1 MASSSRSLEEVEE
14 RYACIDIEG
23 EEEGVEIDALDSE
36 DGVIF
41 DDRFCLV
48 GRFLNARSVDF
59 DAMRH
64 TLAGLWKPGKGL
76 FVKELGPNLYLF
88 QFYHEIDI
96 KRVINGSP
104 WTFNRLLFLFG
115 RVPQGGDPKS
125 VPLNRLDMWVQIHG
139 LTSAFM
145 TERVVKEAAKV
156 IGEFV
161 ESDPKNSNGLW
172 RDFLRVRV
180 RVNIDQPIKRR
191 MKLKKVGGDWFWVPF
206 KYEFLPSFCYICGII
221 GHTENFCHKLF
232 DTPEEAIVKPY
243 GEWLRAQTRRKS
255 YLLHS
260 QYLRTGTEVD
270 DQTFGPR
277 EPAAT
282 VNADEDPVP
291 ATGTTSRG
299 KEKLPVLADGGNH
312 GHTKSQPFSP
322 NIMGGNQA
330 PLFSHSFNR
339 NSFIEN
345 IGQNNLNVPKT
356 TNLLLVNGENSDH
369 KRRRP
374 NDIYLVDNGPNEVD
388 FMDSGP
394 NDGMEAE
401 LIISSNNATLPKNG
415 LLVGSGVQDLVI
427 QKKPNFIF
435 LCETLCRKEVV
446 ERIRVA
452 IGFDG
457 LFAVDA
463 IGRSGG
469 VALLWRNN
477 GDINLLRFAHNYI
490 DVEVTSFDQ
499 GVWRL
504 TGFYGEPNR
513 SARVTTWDQ
522 LKTLATVSSLPWCVI
537 GDLNNILSH
546 EDKRGGIP
554 YPNWLI
560 EGFQQTI
567 QECELSDMELVG
579 HQFTWEKSRGSDAWI
594 ESRLDRALVSK
605 QWLVYFS
612 SAQLLNL
619 ELSSSDHSP
628 LLLNLV
634 GQSYISRHKQFRFE
648 NFWLREPMCFQVV
661 KDCWVESALGG
672 IQEKIKLC
680 GNKLTE
686 WNNDYL
692 GKFHSRLKHWKSE
705 AKKFKAGRDD
715 VSLRRFKE
723 AENNLFEVLNQKE
736 IFWRQRSK
744 QLWLQEGDQNT
755 KYFHATATSRRRSNL
770 IHKLQKDDGTWADW
784 DNGLPDVI
792 VDYFKTLFSSGTCQ
806 SLNVTNGI
814 SPTISEAHNVSLL
827 APITDEEVKD
837 ALFQM
842 HPDKAPDPDGMTPAF
857 YQKCWHIVGKD
868 VIKQVRSFFLFGS
881 LPEGL
886 NHTNIVLIPK
896 KKNPSHMS
904 DLRPIAL
911 CNVLYKVCSKVL
923 ANRLKV
929 ALPLVIS
936 DNQSAFIPG
945 RLITDNIMI
954 SFEVMHYLKRKRMG
968 KDGYM
973 AVKLDMSKAYDRVEW
988 SFLCD
993 MMLKMGFD
1001 SRVVHLIYQCIST
1014 VTYSVTHGGH
1024 ALDPFTPSRGIRQG
1038 DPLSPYL
1045 FLICAEGFS
1054 SLIKSFEAQGE
1065 LHGCRVCNGAPIIS
1079 HMLFADDSY
1088 LYCKAIDK
1096 EALNVI
1102 RLLQLFEQAS
1112 GQQVNFAKSTIFFSS
1127 NTTESIKARMC
1138 SLLGMVEAPPNSLYL
1153 GLPCTMGRNKN
1164 AILGFLKDKMEKRIL
1179 SWEGRLLSKAGKE
1192 VLVKTVAQALPSYAM
1207 SVFLLPI
1214 DTCNKLEGMMAKFWW
1229 RSDSSKSHGVH
1240 WKSWQQ
1246 LTKHKH
1252 FGGLGFRDLRD
1263 FNLSMLGKQAWR
1275 LIVNETSL
1283 VSRLYK
1289 ARYFPRG
1296 SFFNAELGHNPS
1308 FIWKSIFDTQKLVL
1322 SGVRCNIGSGTSINI
1337 QRDPWLPD
1345 ASNPFVTTQLV
1356 GLDDCKVASLMESH
1370 DRRWDLEV
1378 LNDLFNTRDRDLI
1391 CKLPISS
1398 ASSDFWYWSLNS
1410 SGVYKVKDAYNLLH
1424 KEDGL
1429 LLSSDEKRLWK
1440 IAWNINVP
1448 PKVLHFLW
1456 RSLSETLPTKVQ
1468 LVSRHVPLDLRCPMC
1483 NFEDESIVHLLIE
1496 CSFAQSCWHR
1506 SSLSANVLLG
1516 GKFSNWFESSVLPS
1530 STEIR
1535 EEAVMI
1541 CWAIWNARNA
1551 YIWKGKSTSA
1561 SDVILSAR
1569 VNLNQWKNA
1578 QLRKKGPLFLASG
1591 ENEGSE
1597 HWSKPVT
1604 DKIKVNVDGAIFE
1617 AEGWFGTGLVAR
1629 NCHGHLI
1636 EARSCSEPGYLD
1648 AAVVEAIGIK
1658 EALSW
1663 IKDKQWQDVQL
1674 ETDCLV
1680 AVQALHSSV
1689 PLRSPFGVVIQ
1700 ECKELLVSLK
1710 SVQIQFVKRSAN
1722 KAAHYMA
1729 RSSCFHSVRMF
1740 IESTAPD
1747 DLLNIV
1753 MVDSIC

>member
-1 MASSSRSLEEVEE
+1 MASSSRSMEEMEE
-14 RYACIDIEG
+14 RYADIDIEG
-23 EEEGVEIDALDSE
+23 EEEGVEIDVLDSE
-36 DGVIF
+36 EEVVF

-48 GRFLNARSVDF
+48 GRFLNARTVDF
-59 DAMRH
+59 EAMRH

-115 RVPQGGDPKS
+115 RVPRGGDPKS
-125 VPLNRLDMWVQIHG
+125 IPLNKLDMWVQIHG
-139 LTSAFM
+139 LTSGFM

-156 IGEFV
+156 IGELV
-161 ESDPKNSNGLW
+161 ETDPKNNNGLW
-172 RDFLRVRV
+172 RDFMRVRV

-191 MKLKKVGGDWFWVPF
+191 MKLKKAGGEWFWAPF
-206 KYEFLPSFCYICGII
+206 KYEFLPTFCYICGII

-243 GEWLRAQTRRKS
+243 GEWMRAQTRRKN
-255 YLLHS
+255 YMLHS
-260 QYLRTGTEVD
+260 QYLRTGTEAD
-270 DQTFGPR
+270 IHTFGPR
-277 EPAAT
+277 ETAAE
-282 VNADEDPVP
+282 VQAENQPLPSMEAMNSGKEKEQSSR
-291 ATGTTSRG
+291 AINRG
-299 KEKLPVLADGGNH
+299 KEKLPFLSDGENH
-312 GHTKSQPFSP
+312 GSLHPKTISPNFVGGPP
-322 NIMGGNQA
+322 NIM
-330 PLFSHSFNR
+330 S
-339 NSFIEN
+339 
-345 IGQNNLNVPKT
+345 
-356 TNLLLVNGENSDH
+356 
-369 KRRRP
+369 
-374 NDIYLVDNGPNEVD
+374 
-388 FMDSGP
+388 
-394 NDGMEAE
+394 
-401 LIISSNNATLPKNG
+401 
-415 LLVGSGVQDLVI
+415 
-427 QKKPNFIF
+427 
-435 LCETLCRKEVV
+435 EVV

-469 VALLWRNN
+469 VAMLWRNN
-477 GDINLLRFAHNYI
+477 GDINLLHFAHNYI
-490 DVEVTSFDQ
+490 DVEVTSFEQ

-513 SARVTTWDQ
+513 SARMTTWDQ
-522 LKTLATVSSLPWCVI
+522 LKTLATASSLPWCVI

-546 EDKRGGIP
+546 EDKRGGAP

-560 EGFQQTI
+560 EGFQKTI
-567 QECELSDMELVG
+567 QECELSDLELIG

-594 ESRLDRALVSK
+594 ESRLDRALASK

-628 LLLNLV
+628 LLLNMV
-634 GQSYISRHKQFRFE
+634 SQTHISRHKQFRFE
-648 NFWLREPMCFQVV
+648 NFWLREPMCFQVIN
-661 KDCWVESALGG
+661 DCWVESALSG
-672 IQEKIKLC
+672 IQEKIQLC
-680 GNKLTE
+680 GTKLTA
-686 WNNDYL
+686 WNSDYL

-705 AKKFKAGRDD
+705 ARKFKAGRDD
-715 VSLRRFKE
+715 MSLSRFKD

-755 KYFHATATSRRRSNL
+755 KYFHATATSRRRSNF
-770 IHKLQKDDGTWADW
+770 IHKLQRDDGSWADW

-792 VDYFKTLFSSGTCQ
+792 ADYFKTLFSSGTCN
-806 SLNVTNGI
+806 SLNVTTGI
-814 SPTISEAHNVSLL
+814 SPTISEDHNTALL

-842 HPDKAPDPDGMTPAF
+842 HPDKSPGPDGMTPAF

-954 SFEVMHYLKRKRMG
+954 SFEVMHYLKRKRLG
-968 KDGYM
+968 KEGYM
-973 AVKLDMSKAYDRVEW
+973 AIKLDMSKAYDRVEW

-1001 SRVVHLIYQCIST
+1001 SRVTNLIYQCIST

-1024 ALDPFTPSRGIRQG
+1024 ELDPLTPSRGIRQG

-1054 SLIKSFEAQGE
+1054 SLIKSFEARGE
-1065 LHGCRVCNGAPIIS
+1065 LHGCRVCNGAPVIS

-1088 LYCKAIDK
+1088 LYCKAIEK

-1112 GQQVNFAKSTIFFSS
+1112 GQQVNLAKSTIFFSS
-1127 NTTESIKARMC
+1127 NTTESVKARMC
-1138 SLLGMVEAPPNSLYL
+1138 SLLGMIEAPPNSLYL

-1207 SVFLLPI
+1207 SVFLLPV

-1240 WKSWQQ
+1240 WKSWQH

-1275 LIVNETSL
+1275 LIVNESSL

-1296 SFFNAELGHNPS
+1296 SFFTAELGHNPS

-1322 SGVRCNIGSGTSINI
+1322 SGVRCNIGPGTSINI

-1356 GLDDCKVASLMESH
+1356 GLDDCQVASLMDNH
-1370 DRRWDLEV
+1370 DRSWDLEV
-1378 LNDLFNTRDRDLI
+1378 LNDLFNNRDRDLI
-1391 CKLPISS
+1391 CKTPISS
-1398 ASSDFWYWSLNS
+1398 APSDFWYWSLNP

-1424 KEDGL
+1424 KDDGL
-1429 LLSSDEKRLWK
+1429 LLSAEERRLWK

-1468 LVSRHVPLDLRCPMC
+1468 LASRHVPLDLQCPMC
-1483 NFEDESIVHLLIE
+1483 NFEDESIVHLLIQ

-1506 SSLSANVLLG
+1506 SSLNAAALLD
-1516 GKFSNWFESSVLPS
+1516 GKFSTWFELFVMPS
-1530 STEIR
+1530 SPDVR

-1551 YIWKGKSTSA
+1551 FIWKGKSTSA

-1578 QLRKKGPLFLASG
+1578 QLKKKGPLFLASG

-1604 DKIKVNVDGAIFE
+1604 NTIKVNVDGAIFE
-1617 AEGWFGTGLVAR
+1617 AEGWYGTGLVAR
-1629 NCHGHLI
+1629 NCHGQLL
-1636 EARSCSEPGYLD
+1636 EALSSSKPGHFE
-1648 AAVVEAIGIK
+1648 AAVVEAMGIK

-1663 IKDKQWQDVQL
+1663 IKDKQWHDVQL

-1680 AVQALHSSV
+1680 VVQAVHSSV
-1689 PLRSPFGVVIQ
+1689 LLRSPFGVVIQ

-1710 SVQIQFVKRSAN
+1710 SVQIHFVKRSAN

-1740 IESTAPD
+1740 TESTAPV